1 MRPGRVV
8 LGTAALVVWCRAA
21 PGVHAQAP
29 GTPRVA
35 GYVQPRLQVTGDSA
49 VFALNRA
56 RIGIEG
62 DPAPWASYKLQV
74 EARSLAVNGAPAAV
88 TATDLYVAAHRP
100 AWRIVAGQ
108 FKVPF
113 SLEELAPLSTLELPE
128 RSRVVTAQAPKRDIG
143 LMGEWRPTGAVLL
156 AAGAFNGEGPNRAG
170 NPDKKLSYVARLLA
184 TPAPGVDV
192 GGAVAAYAD
201 STWWGL
207 QAALRRGPWRARG
220 ELLRR
225 ERVRPADHTT
235 GWYAQ
240 AAYLVPRSQ
249 IELVGRVEQYA
260 PSAAAGGR
268 ETGYTGGAQ
277 YLFRGDDLKLQTS
290 YTAYGGDGP
299 AVTRNPFIVQLQAR
313 F

>member
-8 LGTAALVVWCRAA
+8 LGAAALVVLCRAA
-21 PGVHAQAP
+21 PGLRAQTP

-49 VFALNRA
+49 VFVLNRA
-56 RIGIEG
+56 RVGIEG

-128 RSRVVTAQAPKRDIG
+128 RSLVVTAQAPKRDIG
-143 LMGEWRPTGAVLL
+143 LMGEWRPAGAVLL
-156 AAGAFNGEGPNRAG
+156 EAGAFNGEGPNRAG

-192 GGAVAAYAD
+192 GGAVATYPD

-207 QAALRRGPWRARG
+207 HAAYRRGPWRARG
-220 ELLRR
+220 EVLRR
-225 ERVRPADHTT
+225 DRVRLADHAT

-249 IELVGRVEQYA
+249 IQLVGRVEQYT

-277 YLFRGDDLKLQTS
+277 YLFRGDDLKLQAS
-290 YTAYGGDGP
+290 YTAYGGSGP

>member
-1 MRPGRVV
+1 VRPGQVV
-8 LGTAALVVWCRAA
+8 LGAAALLVVCRAV
-21 PGVHAQAP
+21 PGLRAQTP

-49 VFALNRA
+49 VFVLNRA
-56 RIGIEG
+56 RVGIEG
-62 DPAPWASYKLQV
+62 DPAPWASYKVQV

-128 RSRVVTAQAPKRDIG
+128 RSLVVTAQAPKRDIG
-143 LMGEWRPTGAVLL
+143 LMGEWRPVGAVQLE
-156 AAGAFNGEGPNRAG
+156 AGAFNGEGPNRAG

-184 TPAPGVDV
+184 TPAPGLDV
-192 GGAVAAYAD
+192 GAAAAAYPD
-201 STWWGL
+201 STWWDL
-207 QAALRRGPWRARG
+207 QAGYRRGSWRARG
-220 ELLRR
+220 EVLRR
-225 ERVRPADHTT
+225 DRVRPADHAS

-240 AAYLVPRSQ
+240 AAYLVPRVRLQ
-249 IELVGRVEQYA
+249 LVGRVEQYA

-268 ETGYTGGAQ
+268 ETGYTAGAQ

-290 YTAYGGDGP
+290 YTAYGGSGA
-299 AVTRNPFIVQLQAR
+299 AVTHNPFILQLQAR